1 MQRFRAAALAV
12 TAGAAT
18 LVAPAVATARVH
30 RPVVISY
37 KFNGTLIGEPGTNAT
52 HLSIQ
57 LRGGNL
63 PALRSVIGVN
73 TKKPLTFT
81 LGARTTFYIASGRTW
96 VLGTSASLHDTD
108 PVTVVVRGRR
118 GLKWRTL
125 ARRPARSV
133 WDRAA
138 IDPAHGVLYSF
149 WGSVTGVDTASH
161 RVSITVLDGNHR
173 ALRLM
178 LGVLQQQSLTY
189 DSSTVFVHWT
199 HGIPVAVSPSSI
211 AAGQRLSV
219 RIRAKA
225 GLSLAAVESTPAR
238 IIGVRDAPPA
248 DS

>member
-1 MQRFRAAALAV
+1 MHRFRAAALAV

-18 LVAPAVATARVH
+18 LVAPAVAAAKVH
-30 RPVVISY
+30 KPVVISY
-37 KFNGTLIGEPGTNAT
+37 KFNGTLIGEPGANAT
-52 HLSIQ
+52 HVSIQ

-63 PALRSVIGVN
+63 PALRSTIGFN
-73 TKKPLTFT
+73 TRKPLTFT
-81 LGARTTFYIASGRTW
+81 LGAHTTFYIASGRTW

-108 PVTVVVRGRR
+108 PLTVVVRGRR
-118 GLKWRTL
+118 GLKLRAL
-125 ARRPARSV
+125 VHRPARSV

-149 WGSVTGVDTASH
+149 WGSVTGVDTSSH

-178 LGVLQQQSLTY
+178 LGMLQQQSFTY
-189 DSSTVFVHWT
+189 DGSTVFVHWS
-199 HGIPVAVSPSSI
+199 HGIPVLVDPSTI
-211 AAGQRLSV
+211 KAGQRLSV

-225 GLSLAAVESTPAR
+225 GLGLAAVESTPAR

>member
-1 MQRFRAAALAV
+1 MHRFRAAALAV

-18 LVAPAVATARVH
+18 LVAPAVASARVH
-30 RPVVISY
+30 KPVVISY
-37 KFNGTLIGEPGTNAT
+37 KFNGTLIGEPGANAT
-52 HLSIQ
+52 HVSIQ

-63 PALRSVIGVN
+63 PALRSVIGFN

-81 LGARTTFYIASGRTW
+81 LGARTTFYIASCRRW

-108 PVTVVVRGRR
+108 PVTIVVRGRK
-118 GLKWRTL
+118 GLKWRAL
-125 ARRPARSV
+125 SHRPARSV

-138 IDPAHGVLYSF
+138 IDPAHGVLYYF
-149 WGSVTGVDTASH
+149 WGSVTGVDTSSH

-173 ALRLM
+173 GLRLM
-178 LGVLQQQSLTY
+178 LGMLQQQSFTY
-189 DSSTVFVHWT
+189 DAATVFVHWE
-199 HGIPVAVSPSSI
+199 HGIPVSVDPTTI
-211 AAGQRLSV
+211 TAGQRLSV

-225 GLSLAAVESTPAR
+225 GLNLATVESTPAR